1 MGGLLTGV
9 LANPAVI
16 EYIGTGKDAPGV
28 SGTGWAYGS
37 FHQFVVQAEA
47 AGFIIV
53 FNIIATSII
62 LFVIKIFVPLRMD
75 EATLKIGDD
84 AVHGETAYAIGA
96 EGE

>member
-1 MGGLLTGV
+1 MRRAFPAPAFCMATPTSLL
-9 LANPAVI
+9 
-16 EYIGTGKDAPGV
+16 
-28 SGTGWAYGS
+28 
-37 FHQFVVQAEA
+37 VQAEA